1 MDYRLLLDPGGDD
14 GSGTGI
20 SVVALERRGE
30 LVTPLTRE
38 TMLEPGAVLLMLGSL
53 EQRRRFAESFETTL

>member
-1 MDYRLLLDPGGDD
+1 
-14 GSGTGI
+14 
-20 SVVALERRGE
+20 
-30 LVTPLTRE
+30 VTPLTRE